1 MQPHLG
7 LTGVGVELVGRL
19 QGIFGEGQKV
29 GGRKRAG
36 GLASGDLAITGNAFS
51 LIMQFSNLP

>member
-19 QGIFGEGQKV
+19 QGMFGEGQKV
-29 GGRKRAG
+29 GGRKKGQA
-36 GLASGDLAITGNAFS
+36 A
-51 LIMQFSNLP
+51 